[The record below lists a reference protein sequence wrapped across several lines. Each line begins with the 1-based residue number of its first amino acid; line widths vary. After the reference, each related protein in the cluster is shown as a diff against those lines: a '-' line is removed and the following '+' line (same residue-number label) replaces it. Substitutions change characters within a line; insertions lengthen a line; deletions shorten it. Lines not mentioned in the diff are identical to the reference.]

1 MIMIDELEEL
11 EEVGRRRRVGV
22 GGCGCLVG
30 CGAGP
35 SELPFKID
43 VISC

>member
-22 GGCGCLVG
+22 GGCLVG
-30 CGAGP
+30 CGTGP

-43 VISC
+43 VILC